1 MAFFVLLDLF
11 LLHGSIE
18 IKIKVDK
25 TDRVNN
31 SCLLLDKIFS
41 FSDKKKTYCETRP
54 LSIVTKKHALQV
66 PLLKASQSRTL
77 LKKFSKTAY
86 LSIYL
91 SS

>member
-41 FSDKKKTYCETRP
+41 FSDKKKTYCKTRP
-54 LSIVTKKHALQV
+54 L
-66 PLLKASQSRTL
+66 
-77 LKKFSKTAY
+77 
-86 LSIYL
+86 
-91 SS
+91 